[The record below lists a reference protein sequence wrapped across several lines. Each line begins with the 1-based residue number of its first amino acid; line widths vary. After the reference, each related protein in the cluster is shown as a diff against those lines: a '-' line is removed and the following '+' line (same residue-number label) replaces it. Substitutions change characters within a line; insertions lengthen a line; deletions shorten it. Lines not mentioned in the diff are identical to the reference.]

1 MSFAYREQTRTN
13 GREAPTYLTYLRK
26 IAHSR
31 RSELLETL
39 VATEYSAGNFDADQI
54 NEAYRYFSISP
65 RDEGVS
71 DDLILGTFQ
80 ARLQDAAK
88 HETDM
93 RGHLK
98 VIGQHR
104 NSQRIKDVAE
114 DGELLLGVPSQ
125 ITADVET
132 ALNTYEQALA
142 FFDADPTVADEFVPT
157 LFTTKVCPP
166 IEGQSRSRLAQ
177 FNRPLRNL
185 RKETWLTSGSCRQV
199 KTLH

>member
-13 GREAPTYLTYLRK
+13 GKEGPTYLGYLRQ
-26 IAHSR
+26 IAQNR
-31 RSELLETL
+31 GSELLATL

-65 RDEGVS
+65 RDDGVT
-71 DDLILGTFQ
+71 DELILGTFQ

-88 HETDM
+88 HETEM

-98 VIGQHR
+98 LIGQHR

-114 DGELLLGVPSQ
+114 DGELLPSEPLQ
-125 ITADVET
+125 ITTYMVA

-142 FFDADPTVADEFVPT
+142 FFDAHATVADEFLPT

-166 IEGQSRSRLAQ
+166 VESLSHSLPAVIIV
-177 FNRPLRNL
+177 
-185 RKETWLTSGSCRQV
+185 SCTTYGRRRG
-199 KTLH
+199 